1 MLDGKIILVD
11 DNEAVLKT
19 LKMILAREFK
29 TLVGVSVPT
38 LLPAL
43 LREGDVD
50 IVLLDMNFVTGR
62 QDGSEGLFWLDR
74 IVGRPDPPQVVLIT
88 AFGDI
93 ELAVSALKRGA
104 ADFVVK
110 PWDNEKLVAI
120 LQGAFRRRR
129 KVRTEAASMR
139 RISAEEENGQVVSL
153 LVGSLLKKYA
163 QAYGKQLPV
172 VTSGGLDKL
181 SGLIRQGD
189 LSALQQTIE
198 RAVLLTNLSSL
209 GADDFHIEKTASAS
223 RPVTLEE
230 MEKQFISEVLRE
242 KNGNLTLCAQQLD
255 ISRKFGKSGN
265 RLEKVEERRKE
276 LKTIEK
282 LSMTEIHK
290 LADLALK
297 VISVKVKHYAGLMN
311 VQYGRITI
319 RNQKTRWGSCS
330 SKGNLNFNCLLMLA
344 PDEVVDYVVIHE
356 LCHLIE
362 MNHSK
367 AFWKQVEQMM
377 PDYKKH
383 RKWLKD
389 HGNEIMERMS

>member
-93 ELAVSALKRGA
+93 ELA
-104 ADFVVK
+104 
-110 PWDNEKLVAI
+110 
-120 LQGAFRRRR
+120 
-129 KVRTEAASMR
+129 
-139 RISAEEENGQVVSL
+139 ENGQVISL

-198 RAVLLTNLSSL
+198 RAVLLTDSSSL

-255 ISRKFGKSGN
+255 ISRQTLYNKI
-265 RLEKVEERRKE
+265 RK
-276 LKTIEK
+276 
-282 LSMTEIHK
+282 
-290 LADLALK
+290 
-297 VISVKVKHYAGLMN
+297 YGL
-311 VQYGRITI
+311 
-319 RNQKTRWGSCS
+319 
-330 SKGNLNFNCLLMLA
+330 
-344 PDEVVDYVVIHE
+344 
-356 LCHLIE
+356 
-362 MNHSK
+362 
-367 AFWKQVEQMM
+367 
-377 PDYKKH
+377 
-383 RKWLKD
+383 
-389 HGNEIMERMS
+389 

>member
-29 TLVGVSVPT
+29 TVVGVSVPT

-110 PWDNEKLVAI
+110 PWDNEKLV
-120 LQGAFRRRR
+120 
-129 KVRTEAASMR
+129 
-139 RISAEEENGQVVSL
+139 
-153 LVGSLLKKYA
+153 
-163 QAYGKQLPV
+163 

-198 RAVLLTNLSSL
+198 RAVLLTDSSSL

-255 ISRKFGKSGN
+255 ISRQT
-265 RLEKVEERRKE
+265 LY
-276 LKTIEK
+276 
-282 LSMTEIHK
+282 TE
-290 LADLALK
+290 
-297 VISVKVKHYAGLMN
+297 VRFVAG
-311 VQYGRITI
+311 
-319 RNQKTRWGSCS
+319 
-330 SKGNLNFNCLLMLA
+330 
-344 PDEVVDYVVIHE
+344 
-356 LCHLIE
+356 
-362 MNHSK
+362 
-367 AFWKQVEQMM
+367 
-377 PDYKKH
+377 
-383 RKWLKD
+383 
-389 HGNEIMERMS
+389 

>member
-29 TLVGVSVPT
+29 TVVGVSVPT

-129 KVRTEAASMR
+129 KVRTEADIGRGGEWAGCFPFGRGSVKEIRTGVWKTIAGCHFR
-139 RISAEEENGQVVSL
+139 RIG
-153 LVGSLLKKYA
+153 
-163 QAYGKQLPV
+163 
-172 VTSGGLDKL
+172 
-181 SGLIRQGD
+181 
-189 LSALQQTIE
+189 
-198 RAVLLTNLSSL
+198 
-209 GADDFHIEKTASAS
+209 
-223 RPVTLEE
+223 
-230 MEKQFISEVLRE
+230 
-242 KNGNLTLCAQQLD
+242 
-255 ISRKFGKSGN
+255 
-265 RLEKVEERRKE
+265 
-276 LKTIEK
+276 
-282 LSMTEIHK
+282 
-290 LADLALK
+290 
-297 VISVKVKHYAGLMN
+297 
-311 VQYGRITI
+311 
-319 RNQKTRWGSCS
+319 
-330 SKGNLNFNCLLMLA
+330 
-344 PDEVVDYVVIHE
+344 
-356 LCHLIE
+356 
-362 MNHSK
+362 
-367 AFWKQVEQMM
+367 
-377 PDYKKH
+377 
-383 RKWLKD
+383 
-389 HGNEIMERMS
+389 

>member
-29 TLVGVSVPT
+29 TVVGVSVPT

-129 KVRTEAASMR
+129 KVR
-139 RISAEEENGQVVSL
+139 ISAEEENGQVVSL

-198 RAVLLTNLSSL
+198 RAVLLTDSSSL

-255 ISRKFGKSGN
+255 ISRQTLYNKI
-265 RLEKVEERRKE
+265 RK
-276 LKTIEK
+276 
-282 LSMTEIHK
+282 
-290 LADLALK
+290 
-297 VISVKVKHYAGLMN
+297 YGL
-311 VQYGRITI
+311 
-319 RNQKTRWGSCS
+319 
-330 SKGNLNFNCLLMLA
+330 
-344 PDEVVDYVVIHE
+344 
-356 LCHLIE
+356 
-362 MNHSK
+362 
-367 AFWKQVEQMM
+367 
-377 PDYKKH
+377 
-383 RKWLKD
+383 
-389 HGNEIMERMS
+389 

>member
-129 KVRTEAASMR
+129 KVRTEAA
-139 RISAEEENGQVVSL
+139 EEENGQVVSL

-172 VTSGGLDKL
+172 VTSDGLDKL

-198 RAVLLTNLSSL
+198 RAVLLTDSSSL

-255 ISRKFGKSGN
+255 ISRQTLYNKI
-265 RLEKVEERRKE
+265 RK
-276 LKTIEK
+276 
-282 LSMTEIHK
+282 
-290 LADLALK
+290 
-297 VISVKVKHYAGLMN
+297 YGL
-311 VQYGRITI
+311 
-319 RNQKTRWGSCS
+319 
-330 SKGNLNFNCLLMLA
+330 
-344 PDEVVDYVVIHE
+344 
-356 LCHLIE
+356 
-362 MNHSK
+362 
-367 AFWKQVEQMM
+367 
-377 PDYKKH
+377 
-383 RKWLKD
+383 
-389 HGNEIMERMS
+389 

>member
-1 MLDGKIILVD
+1 MQNNNPKVSNILTLACKVTGKRITLPEKDLMQAGTILIVD
-11 DNEAVLKT
+11 DNKSVLT
-19 LKMILAREFK
+19 SLELLLEDEFEGVETASNPNSIL
-29 TLVGVSVPT
+29 SVLDSRP
-38 LLPAL
+38 
-43 LREGDVD
+43 VD
-50 IVLLDMNFVTGR
+50 LVLLDMNFVTGR

-139 RISAEEENGQVVSL
+139 RISAEEEKGQVVSL

-198 RAVLLTNLSSL
+198 RAVLLTDSSSL

-230 MEKQFISEVLRE
+230 MEKLFISEVLRE

-255 ISRKFGKSGN
+255 ISRQTLYNKI
-265 RLEKVEERRKE
+265 RK
-276 LKTIEK
+276 
-282 LSMTEIHK
+282 
-290 LADLALK
+290 
-297 VISVKVKHYAGLMN
+297 YGL
-311 VQYGRITI
+311 
-319 RNQKTRWGSCS
+319 
-330 SKGNLNFNCLLMLA
+330 
-344 PDEVVDYVVIHE
+344 
-356 LCHLIE
+356 
-362 MNHSK
+362 
-367 AFWKQVEQMM
+367 
-377 PDYKKH
+377 
-383 RKWLKD
+383 
-389 HGNEIMERMS
+389 

>member
-11 DNEAVLKT
+11 DNEAVLKTLKMILARELEMGHVQIKIIVLKT

-198 RAVLLTNLSSL
+198 RAVLLTDSSSL

-255 ISRKFGKSGN
+255 ISRQTLYNKI
-265 RLEKVEERRKE
+265 RK
-276 LKTIEK
+276 
-282 LSMTEIHK
+282 
-290 LADLALK
+290 
-297 VISVKVKHYAGLMN
+297 YGL
-311 VQYGRITI
+311 
-319 RNQKTRWGSCS
+319 
-330 SKGNLNFNCLLMLA
+330 
-344 PDEVVDYVVIHE
+344 
-356 LCHLIE
+356 
-362 MNHSK
+362 
-367 AFWKQVEQMM
+367 
-377 PDYKKH
+377 
-383 RKWLKD
+383 
-389 HGNEIMERMS
+389 